1 MALMLRVL
9 VGSADEMK
17 PMTIVDGKIVRKW
30 QHEPPRAAIV
40 AWCPH
45 CLSYGGPMGI
55 DDRVCGNCGKDGC
68 RMYQEVL
75 REVIE

>member
-1 MALMLRVL
+1 MENIKNATV
-9 VGSADEMK
+9 
-17 PMTIVDGKIVRKW
+17 INGKIVPKW
-30 QHEPPRAAIV
+30 NHEPPRAAIV

-55 DDRVCGNCGKDGC
+55 EDRICGNCGIGET

-75 REVIE
+75 HEIISEDGGPS